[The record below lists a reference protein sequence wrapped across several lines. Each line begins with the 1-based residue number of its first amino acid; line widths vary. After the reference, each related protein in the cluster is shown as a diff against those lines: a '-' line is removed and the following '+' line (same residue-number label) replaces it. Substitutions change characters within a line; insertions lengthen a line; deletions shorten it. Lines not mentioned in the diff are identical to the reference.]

1 MNAEQAEKFSKK
13 VNLVSREISDNLEL
27 EFDSMLA
34 EHSRDGKL
42 ASGATIKRTMGFI
55 ASGNA
60 NLYLAVND
68 HLEKLNLQYYPKI
81 EGDVK
86 ELAIAVQVQYKNKSL
101 EKLKKSAAI
110 AGKSK
115 LYERMIPEVE
125 ASMVSDYE
133 NFENSLNVIA
143 INLKNSRTMS
153 VFGKW
158 LWYLEAL
165 LLAISLFIAGMW
177 YKNPTGNYEPIL
189 VVLALVIPAIAIGIK
204 TFIKN

>member
-1 MNAEQAEKFSKK
+1 
-13 VNLVSREISDNLEL
+13 
-27 EFDSMLA
+27 
-34 EHSRDGKL
+34 
-42 ASGATIKRTMGFI
+42 
-55 ASGNA
+55 
-60 NLYLAVND
+60 
-68 HLEKLNLQYYPKI
+68 
-81 EGDVK
+81 
-86 ELAIAVQVQYKNKSL
+86 
-101 EKLKKSAAI
+101 
-110 AGKSK
+110 
-115 LYERMIPEVE
+115 MIPEVE

-204 TFIKN
+204 IFIKN